1 MLRRLHLLPG
11 LLLLPLLA
19 LAQEIDLDPL
29 LNARTPPE
37 GVVFEIVTGD
47 EDALEWALPQV
58 KRAIDRLRQRFPDVP
73 IAVVTHGEEMF
84 ALETS
89 VRDSYTEVHDTVRSL
104 LAEDVTVHACGTF
117 AGWRGLAE
125 EHFPDYVNLS
135 AAGPAQVNDY
145 RALGYTVIVVSDD

>member
-1 MLRRLHLLPG
+1 MLRRTLLPG

-19 LAQEIDLDPL
+19 LAGEIDIDRL
-29 LNARTPPE
+29 LGAENPPE

-58 KRAIDRLRQRFPDVP
+58 KRAIDRLRQRFPDLPV
-73 IAVVTHGEEMF
+73 AVVTHGEEMF
-84 ALETS
+84 ALETG

-104 LAEDVTVHACGTF
+104 LADDVTVHACGTF

-135 AAGPAQVNDY
+135 AAGPAQINDY
-145 RALGYTVIVVSDD
+145 RALGYTVIVVTDD

>member
-1 MLRRLHLLPG
+1 MLRRTLALPG

-47 EDALEWALPQV
+47 EDALEWAPPQV
-58 KRAIDRLRQRFPDVP
+58 KRAIDRLRQRFPELP

-104 LAEDVTVHACGTF
+104 LADDITVHACGTF

-125 EHFPDYVNLS
+125 EHFPEYVNLS

-145 RALGYTVIVVSDD
+145 RALGYTVIVVTDD

>member
-1 MLRRLHLLPG
+1 MLCRTLALPG

-19 LAQEIDLDPL
+19 LAGEIDIDRL

-47 EDALEWALPQV
+47 EDALEWALPRV
-58 KRAIDRLRQRFPDVP
+58 KHAIDRLRQRFPELP

-104 LAEDVTVHACGTF
+104 LADDVTVHACGTF

-135 AAGPAQVNDY
+135 AAGPAQINDY

>member
-1 MLRRLHLLPG
+1 MLRRTLALPG
-11 LLLLPLLA
+11 LLFLPLLA
-19 LAQEIDLDPL
+19 LAGEIDLDRL
-29 LNARTPPE
+29 LNAGTAPE

-47 EDALEWALPQV
+47 EDALEWALPRV
-58 KRAIDRLRQRFPDVP
+58 KRAIDRLRQRFPQLP

-89 VRDSYTEVHDTVRSL
+89 VRDSYTGVHDTVRSL
-104 LAEDVTVHACGTF
+104 LADNVTVHACGTF

-135 AAGPAQVNDY
+135 AAGPAQINDY
-145 RALGYTVIVVSDD
+145 RALGYMVIVVTDD

>member
-1 MLRRLHLLPG
+1 MLRRTLALPG

-19 LAQEIDLDPL
+19 LAGEIDIDRL

-47 EDALEWALPQV
+47 EDALEWALPRV
-58 KRAIDRLRQRFPDVP
+58 KRAIDRLRQRFPELP

-104 LAEDVTVHACGTF
+104 LADDVTVHACGTF

-135 AAGPAQVNDY
+135 AAGPAQINDY
-145 RALGYTVIVVSDD
+145 RALGYTVIAVSDD

>member
-1 MLRRLHLLPG
+1 MLRRTLALPG

-58 KRAIDRLRQRFPDVP
+58 KRAIDRLRQRFPELP

-104 LAEDVTVHACGTF
+104 LADDITVHACGTF

-125 EHFPDYVNLS
+125 EHFPEYVNLS

-145 RALGYTVIVVSDD
+145 RALGYTVIVVTDD